1 MTYPTQFEW
10 DETKAASNLQKH
22 RLTFARA
29 IEIFDDPERID
40 IDISRISDLETRR
53 KVIGK
58 IDGKLYI
65 PVYTLR
71 GNVCRIISARRT
83 NRMEERLYGNRSI

>member
-10 DETKAASNLQKH
+10 DENKAASNFQKH

-29 IEIFDDPERID
+29 TGIFDDPVRLD
-40 IDISRISDLETRR
+40 IDISRPVDLEQRR
-53 KVIGK
+53 KVIGQ

-65 PVYTLR
+65 AVYTLR
-71 GNVCRIISARRT
+71 GSSCRIISARRP
-83 NRMEERLYGNRSI
+83 NRTEERLYGNRSI